1 MKLGQIIKE
10 YRQKNNISMDT
21 FAKRSGI
28 SKGYISMLENEKRPA
43 SGKEVIPSIA
53 IIQKAAEGMRIDFD
67 DLFAMMS
74 DEVVSLQD
82 DSFEKFDTSTIVT
95 KAQKEL
101 LAITNQ
107 LSSEKQD
114 FLLKQ
119 AKVLLH
125 SSEEL

>member
-1 MKLGQIIKE
+1 
-10 YRQKNNISMDT
+10 
-21 FAKRSGI
+21 
-28 SKGYISMLENEKRPA
+28 MLENEKRPA